1 MKNEKGITLLA
12 LVVSVVVLIILAG
25 ISIGA
30 LLGENG
36 IIEKSQEAR
45 NRTEEMQNSTARNRD
60 ALYDELTGEKTHKVE
75 NLERKQL
82 A

>member
-12 LVVSVVVLIILAG
+12 LVVSVVVLIILAW

-30 LLGENG
+30 LLGRNG

-45 NRTEEMQNSTARNRD
+45 N
-60 ALYDELTGEKTHKVE
+60 KT
-75 NLERKQL
+75 
-82 A
+82 